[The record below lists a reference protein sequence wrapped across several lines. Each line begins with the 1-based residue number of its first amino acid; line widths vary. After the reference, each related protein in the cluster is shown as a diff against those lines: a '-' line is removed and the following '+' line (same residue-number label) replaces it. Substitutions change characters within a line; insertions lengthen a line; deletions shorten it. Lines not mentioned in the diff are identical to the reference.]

1 MINQNNYFT
10 NYLKKEGV
18 TVSLL
23 VTLLSVTML
32 IIALFGIRFQNN
44 ALESLSGFS
53 LVVEFFYGVIISF
66 LLIKQKTRYLH
77 LIPFLFLNW
86 FIGCFCTNVIINI
99 FENLPVW
106 VYITTFTFCIT
117 NFFIYSNEETIKIKW
132 FFYFIN
138 GMSYLLILYYMI
150 YLIPIMPIS
159 LIGIIALGLG
169 FYGLVPSIVFFVHL
183 YTLIQIFSKE
193 KAKLVPFTIG
203 IAVVFI
209 AIFGFVLKLDSES
222 RKLSQY
228 NVTKSFDNDE
238 DIPSY
243 IAISQHISSNIFNE
257 ILLKKNLVFI
267 GSNNFFDFDGI
278 GSLERNSYNERK
290 THDPFINVAYIFT
303 KDVELSEEDRINILK
318 SNFDKRLE
326 AEEQLWSGNDL
337 ITKNIKEDV
346 KIYGDERIAY
356 TEITMDIAC
365 KEETWSDQ
373 EAIYS
378 FQLPEGSVATS
389 LSLWVNGTERKGVL
403 TTKEKAQAA
412 YRKIVSIENRDP
424 SLMQWKEGNRIVVR
438 VFPINYSTPRTF
450 KCGFTT
456 PLLVDNKQMK
466 YQSLKITG
474 PNISNAS
481 TISRLQID
489 GPKEYKT
496 SKDFTLN
503 GKYFINESEGLDV
516 WEVNLPINNN
526 AFSKSYIWNEK
537 KYSINPTEKIAV
549 KYNPTE
555 IILDLDSSW
564 TLDEIKPFIEQNNL
578 SCFVYLDHQK
588 QKIDLSNYK
597 SLLPL
602 FEILHY
608 SLLPL
613 FEIKENDLIII
624 KCGSFSAN
632 FEELNGSKYLEKIK
646 AKTIQKNLHVINI
659 SNEINPFWQTIK
671 EQKYVSYNQT
681 DLKQAAKLIQEQKF
695 LTFKK
700 ADDLVN
706 IEPANI
712 AIIETKKGINDIQN
726 GSSHLFRLYAFGKVM
741 DEQVKIQGDSISLNK
756 YVALATES
764 NIVSPVSSLIVLET
778 DNDYKNN
785 AIEKNINTLGNA
797 SINDKPASPLPYKG
811 VLLMLALL
819 LGFSFFYRKQ
829 KEAK

>member
-1 MINQNNYFT
+1 M
-10 NYLKKEGV
+10 
-18 TVSLL
+18 
-23 VTLLSVTML
+23 
-32 IIALFGIRFQNN
+32 
-44 ALESLSGFS
+44 
-53 LVVEFFYGVIISF
+53 
-66 LLIKQKTRYLH
+66 
-77 LIPFLFLNW
+77 
-86 FIGCFCTNVIINI
+86 
-99 FENLPVW
+99 
-106 VYITTFTFCIT
+106 
-117 NFFIYSNEETIKIKW
+117 
-132 FFYFIN
+132 
-138 GMSYLLILYYMI
+138 
-150 YLIPIMPIS
+150 
-159 LIGIIALGLG
+159 
-169 FYGLVPSIVFFVHL
+169 
-183 YTLIQIFSKE
+183 
-193 KAKLVPFTIG
+193 
-203 IAVVFI
+203 
-209 AIFGFVLKLDSES
+209 
-222 RKLSQY
+222 
-228 NVTKSFDNDE
+228 TKSFDKDE

-489 GPKEYKT
+489 GAKEYKT

-503 GKYFINESEGLDV
+503 GKYFINESEGLDD
-516 WEVNLPINNN
+516 WEINLPINNN
-526 AFSKSYIWNEK
+526 AFGKSFIWKEK

-564 TLDEIKPFIEQNNL
+564 TLNEIKPFI
-578 SCFVYLDHQK
+578 
-588 QKIDLSNYK
+588 
-597 SLLPL
+597 
-602 FEILHY
+602 
-608 SLLPL
+608 
-613 FEIKENDLIII
+613 
-624 KCGSFSAN
+624 
-632 FEELNGSKYLEKIK
+632 
-646 AKTIQKNLHVINI
+646 
-659 SNEINPFWQTIK
+659 
-671 EQKYVSYNQT
+671 
-681 DLKQAAKLIQEQKF
+681 
-695 LTFKK
+695 
-700 ADDLVN
+700 
-706 IEPANI
+706 
-712 AIIETKKGINDIQN
+712 
-726 GSSHLFRLYAFGKVM
+726 
-741 DEQVKIQGDSISLNK
+741 
-756 YVALATES
+756 
-764 NIVSPVSSLIVLET
+764 
-778 DNDYKNN
+778 
-785 AIEKNINTLGNA
+785 
-797 SINDKPASPLPYKG
+797 
-811 VLLMLALL
+811 
-819 LGFSFFYRKQ
+819 
-829 KEAK
+829 